1 MGCTPLHLAAYYG
14 TAEVIPLLL
23 AAGAE
28 VDARNKVRESDHTD
42 NHALIYSQ

>member
-1 MGCTPLHLAAYYG
+1 MAAG
-14 TAEVIPLLL
+14 NGMAAVVPLLL

-28 VDARNKVRESDHTD
+28 VDARDKVRESDHTD